1 MQTLTEMHPHG
12 YTQEKRKR
20 IRSMSPFCEDSV
32 DPSVAVPEWGHLEPP
47 AFLVEIRGHRI
58 GELESKLIPTEPQL
72 SYFNTEK
79 PIC

>member
-1 MQTLTEMHPHG
+1 MQTLTDMHPHG
-12 YTQEKRKR
+12 YTPEKRKR
-20 IRSMSPFCEDSV
+20 ICLMSPFCEDLV
-32 DPSVAVPEWGHLEPP
+32 DPSVAAPEWGHLEPP
-47 AFLVEIRGHRI
+47 AFLVEIRGPRI